1 MKFYLSSFTL
11 GDKSNDLI
19 RLMPENKKIAYI
31 PNACDYT
38 NVDLNSIPFETLRDG
53 EVIVIE

>member
-19 RLMPENKKIAYI
+19 K
-31 PNACDYT
+31 
-38 NVDLNSIPFETLRDG
+38 TLRDG